1 MDIDDITVV
10 GTALGTV
17 MFIILLVAVICL
29 ASPTLVSEEKI
40 EVTATITNT
49 YHSFPMGGPY
59 VYKVADY
66 DVYFEYEGIKGSW
79 DTNSET
85 YNKYKDKI
93 GEPIKCYLITRVYD
107 NGKAEL
113 TLVAVEDYDKEN

>member
-29 ASPTLVSEEKI
+29 ASPTLVSEEKV
-40 EVTATITNT
+40 EVTAIITDT
-49 YHSFPMGGPY
+49 HHSFPMAGPY
-59 VYKVADY
+59 VYKAADY
-66 DVYFEYEGIKGSW
+66 DIYFEYDDIKGSW
-79 DTNSET
+79 DVNSDVYYQYE
-85 YNKYKDKI
+85 DKI

-113 TLVAVEDYDKEN
+113 KLVAVDDYEERN

>member
-1 MDIDDITVV
+1 MDIDDI
-10 GTALGTV
+10 GAAFGSV
-17 MFIILLVAVICL
+17 MFIILFVAVICL

-40 EVTATITNT
+40 EVTAIITDT

-59 VYKVADY
+59 VYKAADY
-66 DVYFEYEGIKGSW
+66 DIYFEYDGIKGSW
-79 DTNSET
+79 DVNSDI
-85 YNKYKDKI
+85 YSQYKDKI

-113 TLVAVEDYDKEN
+113 KLVAIDDYEERN